1 MTHSRQPAR
10 GFTLIELM
18 ITVAIIGILAAV
30 AFPSYQS
37 QVQKGKR
44 AEGKASLLNGASKLE
59 RYYSDNNFF
68 PSNSASCGSGTDSA
82 TALAAAAVP
91 AFSGDSTSKNA
102 YDMSVTFALGAASA
116 CAQVYS
122 LTATPKNWTD
132 SQCGN
137 LTISNTGAKG
147 ISGSGTVQ
155 DCW

>member
-1 MTHSRQPAR
+1 MTHSRQSAR

-18 ITVAIIGILAAV
+18 ITLAIVGILAAV

-44 AEGKASLLNGASKLE
+44 AEGKAALLNGASKLE

-68 PSNSASCGSGTDSA
+68 PSNSASCGSGTNSA

-91 AFSGDSTSKNA
+91 ANSGESTTLNA
-102 YDMSVTFALGAASA
+102 YDISVTFALGAASA
-116 CAQVYS
+116 CANVYT

-147 ISGSGTVQ
+147 KSGSGTVQ